1 MKHIIYFFVI
11 LTILNGCNKFGKSFN
26 KEKELAKILSTIL
39 AYEEDKILQNPNQK
53 DSFYLDSTNMLYVIP
68 GGSYAGTQWE
78 SQLSYALDSL
88 NEKFTEF
95 NFERKKY
102 FELVDS
108 LCTKL
113 HLVFQIPKND
123 GLLTREVREGSIFAV
138 VLIYNVW
145 LNERKNRFFYLSS
158 GNRRDTSNFQE
169 SAYDNI
175 TVFKK
180 EKSKWVFEKEL

>member
-1 MKHIIYFFVI
+1 MRYAIYLSIILI
-11 LTILNGCNKFGKSFN
+11 ALNGCNKFGKAFN

-39 AYEEDKILQNPNQK
+39 VYEEDRILQNPNQK
-53 DSFYLDSTNMLYVIP
+53 ESFYLDSTNLVYIIP
-68 GGSYAGTQWE
+68 GGSYEGTQWE

-95 NFERKKY
+95 NLERKKY

-108 LCTKL
+108 LCNKL

-123 GLLTREVREGSIFAV
+123 ELLTRGVQEGNVFAV

-145 LNERKNRFFYLSS
+145 LNERKNRFFYLSW
-158 GNRRDTSNFQE
+158 GNRRGNNFQE

-180 EKSKWVFEKEL
+180 EKGKWVFEKEL